1 MKLPTTIEYDI
12 LQRAGARDAESYM
25 TGLEHELRAEQAASL
40 GRIGRKLERAIADLE
55 VARAELSR
63 CQTRG
68 PERLALVEKC
78 LALHSESERYFWY
91 MQVQRECMGINNHDA
106 LREHYPIP
114 SALP

>member
-12 LQRAGARDAESYM
+12 LQRVGARDSESYM
-25 TGLEHELRAEQAASL
+25 TGLEHEIRAEQAASL
-40 GRIGRKLERAIADLE
+40 GRIGRKLERAIAELAA
-55 VARAELSR
+55 ARAELSDY
-63 CQTRG
+63 QG

-78 LALHSESERYFWY
+78 LALHGEAERYFWY